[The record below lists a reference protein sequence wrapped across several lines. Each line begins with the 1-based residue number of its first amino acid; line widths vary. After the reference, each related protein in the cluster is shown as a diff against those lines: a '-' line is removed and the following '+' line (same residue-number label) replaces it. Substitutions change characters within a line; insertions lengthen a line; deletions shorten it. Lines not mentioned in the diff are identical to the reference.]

1 LVTKL
6 RFEVAAL
13 AAAIKKASRIAPTK
27 AGKALDSSAGIVFE
41 ISPKYPNQ
49 VTLKSTNLEVF
60 YLEVVPALEVTADE
74 DTVWRLSSSM
84 LAQIVGSYPLGSG
97 QTMTMELKGQ
107 QIHLSQNRSRGRLNM
122 MRPEGYPRWTAVPP
136 VDLCTVEKFGALIGA
151 VEWAAARRGEPP
163 LTGVHLNGHAVAATD
178 RYRMAM
184 MPCSVTLPAPVT
196 IPSGVL
202 GAVIRPEA
210 DVQMGMVDSTLL
222 LMPDEATQIRTVIYD
237 VQFPNVM
244 NFASYTPPAMIEVN
258 KSGVLDILQR
268 AVIMTQ
274 NERDVP
280 TVTVIVGKG
289 EFAAMGADQ
298 EMGLLGDSILLNG
311 TQASHPRVQF
321 KFTPQNII
329 DGINNCPSDKVVIY
343 YNPEDV
349 TKPWKIDGG
358 SGYIAVGI
366 PREEGKAEAA

>member
-1 LVTKL
+1 MTKL
-6 RFEVAAL
+6 RFEVASL

-27 AGKALDSSAGIVFE
+27 SGKALDSSAGIVFE
-41 ISPKYPNQ
+41 ISPQYPNQ
-49 VTLKSTNLEVF
+49 VTLKATNLEVF
-60 YLEVVPALEVTADE
+60 YLEVVSALEVVADQP
-74 DTVWRLSSSM
+74 TVWRLSSTM
-84 LAQIVGSYPLGSG
+84 LASIIGSYPLGSG
-97 QTMTMELKGQ
+97 QTMTMEHKGQ

-122 MRPEGYPRWTAVPP
+122 MRPEGYPQWVAVPP
-136 VDLCTVEKFGALIGA
+136 VDLCNVEKFGALIAA
-151 VEWAAARRGEPP
+151 VEWAAAKRGEPP

-178 RYRMAM
+178 RYRLAM
-184 MPCSVTLPAPVT
+184 MPCPVTLPAPIT
-196 IPSGVL
+196 IPAGVL

-210 DVQMGMVDSTLL
+210 DVQMGMINNTLL
-222 LMPDEATQIRTVIYD
+222 LMPDDSTQIRTVIYD
-237 VQFPNVM
+237 VKFPNVTT
-244 NFASYTPPAMIEVN
+244 FATYTPPAMIEVN
-258 KSGVLDILQR
+258 KSGVIDILQR

-289 EFAAMGADQ
+289 EFAAMGLDQ
-298 EMGLLGDSILLNG
+298 EMGLLGDSIMLNG
-311 TQASHPRVQF
+311 TQAAHPRVQF

-343 YNPEDV
+343 YNPEDI

-358 SGYIAVGI
+358 SGYIAIGV